1 MANPGGD
8 PRSHSWW
15 AHVPAAQRQR
25 LLQRSRRRRLK
36 EWSRRKPVRI
46 IGLLALYALLCLLPW
61 WLGAASLSLMAL
73 LPALLLPAV
82 GGLAWWLTWK
92 EFHH

>member
-15 AHVPAAQRQR
+15 AHVPADQRQR
-25 LLQRSRRRRLK
+25 LLQRSRRRRLQ

-46 IGLLALYALLCLLPW
+46 SGLLALYALLCLLPW